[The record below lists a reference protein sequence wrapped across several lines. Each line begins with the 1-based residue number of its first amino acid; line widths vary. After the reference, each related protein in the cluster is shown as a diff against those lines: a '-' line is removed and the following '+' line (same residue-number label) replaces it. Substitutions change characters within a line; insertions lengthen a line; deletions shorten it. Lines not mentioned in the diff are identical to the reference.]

1 MIVFTY
7 WDLAIV
13 FLPFLA
19 VPPLVSGIALCIRPP
34 RRPIGRRG
42 YALRM
47 SGLFA
52 AGALLFAVLPE
63 LDEDEAL
70 VAAFVA
76 YLVALVLTTR
86 WALARL
92 IDLGAWRYHALWAG
106 LPVAGL
112 ILMMWLALRRAPAPR
127 SMPRR
132 FSAK

>member
-19 VPPLVSGIALCIRPP
+19 VPPLVSWIAIGIRPP

-52 AGALLFAVLPE
+52 ASALLFALLPE

-70 VAAFVA
+70 AAACVA

-86 WALARL
+86 WAQARL
-92 IDLGAWRYHALWAG
+92 IDLGACRYHALWAG

-112 ILMMWLALRRAPAPR
+112 ALAMWLALRRAPTPR
-127 SMPRR
+127 SAPEHC
-132 FSAK
+132 SAK